1 MNTMRTIAIS
11 FAIGL
16 VSGLVVMGW
25 LRRPQPIALPK
36 PDQAAPAVQL
46 PGGKTEV
53 EVKKPVSEL
62 PHVDGLPQ
70 TQTTVRRIELEVQ
83 PDPVRTRDGEAI
95 PEIVVPP
102 VSVVIE
108 FIRKEDGHLRAVVSV
123 DGGKLVRSVDV
134 PVESQP
140 ITAPVAL
147 KMPRQYHWAALAERV
162 VPINTSQAPTWG
174 AQLLYSRGP
183 FIGGIAANRY
193 EGRILIGM
201 QF

>member
-1 MNTMRTIAIS
+1 MNTVRTIAIS

-16 VSGLVVMGW
+16 VSGLIVMGW
-25 LRRPQPIALPK
+25 LRRPQPIAPPK

-46 PGGKTEV
+46 PAGKTEI

-83 PDPVRTRDGEAI
+83 PEPVRTRDGEAI
-95 PEIVVPP
+95 PEVIVPP

-123 DGGKLVRSVDV
+123 DGGKIVRSIDV
-134 PVESQP
+134 PVETQP
-140 ITAPVAL
+140 ITAPVAI
-147 KMPRQYHWAALAERV
+147 KMPREYHWTVLAEHIT
-162 VPINTSQAPTWG
+162 PLNTTLSPTWG
-174 AQLLYSRGP
+174 AQVLYSRGP
-183 FIGGIAANRY
+183 FVGGIAANRY
-193 EGRILIGM
+193 EGRISFGM